1 MLALLAGGR
10 TGEGRRLRDWMLR
23 HDPSWLGAVAAD
35 AALMRL
41 SEVDPIHRASA
52 VTASAMTL
60 PLALAHARTDPT
72 SSATDLMHAM
82 VIGQELAIRLA
93 LALGGA
99 ALLAHGVWPS
109 YVVAPV
115 AAAATTGRLRGL
127 SPHQMDEAATSFARS
142 LREQQGVLEVF
153 RFRTHDIYVPLT
165 WVGANTG
172 RWRVRAVNAQATNPW
187 TSWRYFRFSR

>member
-1 MLALLAGGR
+1 MQSLFISQEEAENYGDYIRQTVDANR
-10 TGEGRRLRDWMLR
+10 TQWK
-23 HDPSWLGAVAAD
+23 
-35 AALMRL
+35 
-41 SEVDPIHRASA
+41 
-52 VTASAMTL
+52 
-60 PLALAHARTDPT
+60 TD
-72 SSATDLMHAM
+72 
-82 VIGQELAIRLA
+82 
-93 LALGGA
+93 
-99 ALLAHGVWPS
+99 
-109 YVVAPV
+109 
-115 AAAATTGRLRGL
+115 GL